1 MGVFE
6 MVVAIVAI
14 VTVGKIIR
22 ARCTQ
27 RTSGENLM
35 TREDAAA
42 LIGQVQRLNERV
54 STLERLATDPAKRL
68 AAEIES
74 LR

>member
-1 MGVFE
+1 MSVFE
-6 MVVAIVAI
+6 MVVAIVGI
-14 VTVGKIIR
+14 VMVSRVLR
-22 ARCTQ
+22 ARYCH
-27 RTSGENLM
+27 RTATDTMM

-54 STLERLATDPAKRL
+54 ATLERLATDPAKRI
-68 AAEIES
+68 AAEIDA

>member
-6 MVVAIVAI
+6 MVVAVVGIVM
-14 VTVGKIIR
+14 VSRVLR
-22 ARCTQ
+22 ARYCHNTA
-27 RTSGENLM
+27 TTNMM
-35 TREDAAA
+35 TREDAAT
-42 LIGQVQRLNERV
+42 LIGQIQRLNERV

-68 AAEIES
+68 AAEIDS